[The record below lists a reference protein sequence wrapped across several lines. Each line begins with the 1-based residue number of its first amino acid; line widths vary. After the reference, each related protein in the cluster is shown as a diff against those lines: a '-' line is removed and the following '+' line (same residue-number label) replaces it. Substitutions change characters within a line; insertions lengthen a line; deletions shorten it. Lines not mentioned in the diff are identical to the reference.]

1 MDKTHGWIHH
11 LAEFFYLILQS
22 FIYYSLLQFI
32 YIRLDF
38 AFLPLWSLIWVVAL
52 VITLYIAASLQ
63 SKQNV
68 AITLPLLVLIGLIS
82 GLILFETF
90 FAVLILIIGLTIF
103 AIRRASAYEPVN
115 QKKFLSF
122 FAASLLLYC
131 LFILVCYFAQYT
143 GNEIRGL
150 IIHMTTAFFIT
161 LIGLGIVQ
169 LYPYQKY
176 NHENF
181 WKEWGMINAV
191 KWGGLGL
198 LGIASAILLFFVSL
212 ILKPL
217 ISIFASL
224 FYPVFKIIF
233 TIIYNIILYVYEH
246 IPQKEALNMNN
257 SENELDW
264 LEEMREKAPDEPT
277 PMVDGIL
284 HIVTYAVIIGLA
296 VLLIALF
303 FRAVKRIRG
312 RGESISARSTLLK
325 EDVQDDEGEKQF
337 WWRKQR
343 RFWYPYSG
351 KERHPVRQ
359 TYRQVLS
366 LMREKGLWEDERMT
380 AEQINSLFSPS
391 ERTAHI
397 YNKLRYGDQDLTQEE
412 VQFFKNEMTSA
423 MQSLKEKE

>member
-1 MDKTHGWIHH
+1 MDKTNGWIHH

-22 FIYYSLLQFI
+22 FVSYSLMQFI

-38 AFLPLWSLIWVVAL
+38 AFLPLWSLIWVIAL
-52 VITLYIAASLQ
+52 VLTLYIAASYL
-63 SKQNV
+63 SKQNLN
-68 AITLPLLVLIGLIS
+68 ITISLIVLIGLIS
-82 GLILFETF
+82 GLILFEKF

-115 QKKFLSF
+115 QKKFLYA
-122 FAASLLLYC
+122 FAASLLLYG

-143 GNEIRGL
+143 GDEIRGL
-150 IIHMTTAFFIT
+150 IIHMTTALFIT

-169 LYPYQKY
+169 LYPYEKD
-176 NHENF
+176 NRENF
-181 WKEWGMINAV
+181 LKDWGMINAV

-217 ISIFASL
+217 ISILASL

-233 TIIYNIILYVYEH
+233 TTIYNIILYVYELF
-246 IPQKEALNMNN
+246 PRKEEQNMDNN
-257 SENELDW
+257 ENEYDW
-264 LEEMREKAPDEPT
+264 LKELRNNETYT
-277 PMVDGIL
+277 PNPITDGIL
-284 HIVTYAVIIGLA
+284 HIFTYAVIIGLA
-296 VLLIALF
+296 LLLVFLF
-303 FRAVKRIRG
+303 FRALQRIKG
-312 RGESISARSTLLK
+312 RVGSISAKSTLLR
-325 EDVQDDEGEKQF
+325 EDIQDEEGETQS

-343 RFWYPYSG
+343 RFWNPYSS

-359 TYRQVLS
+359 IYRQVLS

-397 YNKLRYGDQDLTQEE
+397 YNKLRYGDQELTQEE
-412 VQFFKNEMTSA
+412 VQFFKNEMISA
-423 MQSLKEKE
+423 MHSLKEKE